1 MKIGIPRGLLFCK
14 YSSFYL
20 NFFINLGVDVITS
33 EETNKEILNDGIKY
47 CVDEACLPVK
57 IFHGHCASL
66 IGKCDYL
73 FIPRIMKIYKDEYI
87 CPKFCG
93 IGEMIINDI
102 PNLPQVIHDPIYAD
116 TKNHLRIWCYKVGK
130 KFTKNL
136 STIENAY
143 KIALY
148 EQENFQLGM
157 NQENYNIKIALLGH
171 PYNVYDS
178 YANMNLMKKLNK
190 LGIGII
196 TEEFADI
203 KKINDEMISL
213 YKKPFWTFERKM
225 YGFALNMYKNSSAD
239 GFIYISS
246 FACGIDS
253 VVIELIKNQVKDFPF
268 LELKI
273 DEQTGEAGFDT
284 RLEAFTD
291 MLYRKKN
298 IVEKVN
304 AI

>member
-1 MKIGIPRGLLFCK
+1 
-14 YSSFYL
+14 
-20 NFFINLGVDVITS
+20 
-33 EETNKEILNDGIKY
+33 
-47 CVDEACLPVK
+47 
-57 IFHGHCASL
+57 
-66 IGKCDYL
+66 
-73 FIPRIMKIYKDEYI
+73 
-87 CPKFCG
+87 
-93 IGEMIINDI
+93 
-102 PNLPQVIHDPIYAD
+102 
-116 TKNHLRIWCYKVGK
+116 
-130 KFTKNL
+130 
-136 STIENAY
+136 
-143 KIALY
+143 
-148 EQENFQLGM
+148 M
-157 NQENYNIKIALLGH
+157 NQESFNIKIALLGH

-178 YANMNLMKKLNK
+178 YANMNLIKKLNK

-203 KKINDEMISL
+203 KEINDEMSSL

-225 YGFALNMYKNSSAD
+225 YGFALNMYKNSSVD

-273 DEQTGEAGFDT
+273 DQQTGEAGIDT

>member
-1 MKIGIPRGLLFCK
+1 MRVGVPRGLLFCQ

-20 NFFINLGVDVITS
+20 NFFINLGVDVVTS

-73 FIPRIMKIYKDEYI
+73 FIPRIMKVHKDEYI

-93 IGEMIINDI
+93 IGEMITNDI
-102 PNLPQVIHDPIYAD
+102 PDLPQVIQDPIYAD
-116 TKNHLRIWCYKVGK
+116 TKKHLKVWCYRVGK

-143 KIALY
+143 KTALY
-148 EQENFQLGM
+148 KQENFQLGM
-157 NQENYNIKIALLGH
+157 NQENFSIKIALLGH
-171 PYNVYDS
+171 PYNVYDN
-178 YANMNLMKKLNK
+178 YANMNLMRKLNK

-203 KKINDEMISL
+203 KEINNEMSSL

-225 YGFALNMYKNSSAD
+225 YGFALNMYKDSSVD

-253 VVIELIKNQVKDFPF
+253 IVIELIKNQVKDFPF

-273 DEQTGEAGFDT
+273 DEQTGEVGFDT

>member
-14 YSSFYL
+14 YHPFYL
-20 NFFINLGVDVITS
+20 NFFSNLGIDIVIS
-33 EETNKEILNDGIKY
+33 EETNKEILNEGIKY

-57 IFHGHCASL
+57 IFHGHCANL

-73 FIPRIMKIYKDEYI
+73 FIPRIMKTYKDEYI

-102 PNLPQVIHDPIYAD
+102 PNLPPIIHEPIYAD
-116 TKNHLRIWCYKVGK
+116 TKMHLKMWCYKVGK
-130 KFTKNL
+130 AFTKNL
-136 STIENAY
+136 SKIENAY
-143 KIALY
+143 NIALC
-148 EQENFQLGM
+148 EEGKFILGM
-157 NQENYNIKIALLGH
+157 NQENFSIKIALLGH
-171 PYNVYDS
+171 PYNIFDS
-178 YANMNLMKKLNK
+178 YANMNLIKKINN

-203 KKINDEMISL
+203 KNINKEVKSL
-213 YKKPFWTFERKM
+213 YKKPFWTFERNM
-225 YGFALNMYKNSSAD
+225 YGFSMIMYKAMSVD

-253 VVIELIKNQVKDFPF
+253 VVIELIKTKVKEFPF

-298 IVEKVN
+298 IIERVGT
-304 AI
+304 I

>member
-1 MKIGIPRGLLFCK
+1 M
-14 YSSFYL
+14 
-20 NFFINLGVDVITS
+20 NLGLEVITS

-57 IFHGHCASL
+57 IFHGHCANL

-73 FIPRIMKIYKDEYI
+73 FIPRIMKVYKDEYI

-102 PNLPQVIHDPIYAD
+102 PKLPPIIDEPIYAD
-116 TKNHLRIWCYKVGK
+116 TKRHLKIWCYKVGK
-130 KFTKNL
+130 IFTKNL
-136 STIENAY
+136 RKIENAY
-143 KIALY
+143 NIALL
-148 EQENFQLGM
+148 EEEKFKLGM
-157 NQENYNIKIALLGH
+157 DQESFSIKIALLGH
-171 PYNVYDS
+171 PYNIFDS
-178 YANMNLMKKLNK
+178 YANMNLIKKLNK

-196 TEEFADI
+196 TEEFAEI
-203 KKINDEMISL
+203 KNINNEVSSL
-213 YKKPFWTFERKM
+213 YKKPFWTFERTM
-225 YGFALNMYKNSSAD
+225 YGFALSMYKTMSVD
-239 GFIYISS
+239 GFIYLSS

-253 VVIELIKNQVKDFPF
+253 VVIELIKNEVKDFPF

-298 IVEKVN
+298 IVERVD